1 MKLTPLTREQQ
12 ALCVQWR
19 GLAISY
25 AMRAMKKHGLE
36 THMDEAEGLADE
48 SLVRAARVWIPA
60 RGSFPACLKWWVFSK
75 VRLYRTH
82 GSLVVSRDREQ
93 WEAPEIYR
101 LDAPVQGI
109 RRSATHGNEETWHEI
124 FESPDTEPAR
134 LDGTDARRVARAA
147 ELAIIGAL
155 SDRYSTQ
162 RKVDSARVSF
172 EVWARK
178 FSDDEVTFEELG
190 AEYGFSRQAAE
201 QRFRRV
207 QAIFEAWAAGLRAEA
222 A

>member
-1 MKLTPLTREQQ
+1 MKLTPLTKEQQ

-48 SLVRAARVWIPA
+48 SLVRAARVWA
-60 RGSFPACLKWWVFSK
+60 SERGSFPACVKWWVFSK

-82 GSLVVSRDREQ
+82 GGLAVARSRYQ
-93 WEAPEIYR
+93 WEAPPIYSLNATR
-101 LDAPVQGI
+101 GGHG
-109 RRSATHGNEETWHEI
+109 RSTSDEETWQDVLEDPNP
-124 FESPDTEPAR
+124 ER
-134 LDGTDARRVARAA
+134 LDNTDARRVARAF
-147 ELAIIGAL
+147 EVEAIRALIGNYTTTKKA
-155 SDRYSTQ
+155 
-162 RKVDSARVSF
+162 DSARLTF
-172 EVWARK
+172 ALWARK
-178 FSDDEVTFEELG
+178 FSDDEVTFEQLG

-201 QRFRRV
+201 QRFKRV
-207 QAIFEAWAAGLRAEA
+207 QAIFEDWARDIREEA